1 MTDAE
6 KIESALK
13 GSPQALT
20 IDDICMAAVGRIDER
35 GRNTVRV
42 NLHRLDGR
50 GVLVKH
56 QQRYSLLSQLP
67 GPAASR

>member
-13 GSPQALT
+13 GSSQALT
-20 IDDICMAAVGRIDER
+20 IDDICIAAFGRLDGR

-56 QQRYSLLSQLP
+56 QQRYSLLSQP
-67 GPAASR
+67 SET